1 VTAAVTAR
9 RQPEEDAPTDAFS
22 PAQVRL
28 HWAIAGLIF
37 LQLMMNE
44 GIELA
49 FAARMD
55 RTGAELPVTA
65 LAHMTVGGA
74 VLALTLW
81 RLVLRWRLG
90 VPPPEA
96 DANLLIRWSSR
107 LTHIALYALAIGMP
121 LTGAAA
127 WFGFSE
133 LASEA
138 HEAGRLAL
146 IAVILLHVVGAL
158 FEHSIMGNDTLA
170 RMLRPGGRI
179 GEAGRVDGA
188 RSDG

>member
-1 VTAAVTAR
+1 MTTEASKDNAG
-9 RQPEEDAPTDAFS
+9 PDAFT
-22 PAQVRL
+22 PTQVWL

-37 LQLMMNE
+37 LQLLMNE
-44 GIELA
+44 GMEVA

-55 RTGAELPVTA
+55 RTGPEIPVTA
-65 LAHMTVGGA
+65 LAHMIVGGA

-81 RLVLRWRLG
+81 RLALRWHIG
-90 VPPPEA
+90 VPGPEA
-96 DANLLIRWSSR
+96 DANLLIRWSSK
-107 LTHIALYALAIGMP
+107 LTHIALYALALGMP
-121 LTGAAA
+121 LTGAMA

-133 LASEA
+133 LASEI

-146 IAVILLHVVGAL
+146 IGVILLHVVGAL

-179 GEAGRVDGA
+179 GGAGKSGGASFDG
-188 RSDG
+188 